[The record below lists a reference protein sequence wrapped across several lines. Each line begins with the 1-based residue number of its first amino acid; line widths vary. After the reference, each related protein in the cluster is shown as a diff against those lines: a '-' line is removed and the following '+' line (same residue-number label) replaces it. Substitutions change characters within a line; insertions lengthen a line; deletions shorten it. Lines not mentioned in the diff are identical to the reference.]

1 MSGKIGFH
9 LFTENLDRHLYRK
22 ILNDHLYKYADEKMG
37 RKWVLQQD
45 NDPKHTSTDVQNDL
59 KARIPGRILPWPS
72 YSPDLNPIENVWAIL
87 KHKVEKR
94 VKLMV
99 AKKEKISED
108 IFINVI
114 KEEWEKFPDSTVVST
129 IRSMKKRLSA
139 CIEAEGSHTK
149 Y

>member
-1 MSGKIGFH
+1 
-9 LFTENLDRHLYRK
+9 
-22 ILNDHLYKYADEKMG
+22 
-37 RKWVLQQD
+37 
-45 NDPKHTSTDVQNDL
+45 
-59 KARIPGRILPWPS
+59 
-72 YSPDLNPIENVWAIL
+72 
-87 KHKVEKR
+87 
-94 VKLMV
+94 MV